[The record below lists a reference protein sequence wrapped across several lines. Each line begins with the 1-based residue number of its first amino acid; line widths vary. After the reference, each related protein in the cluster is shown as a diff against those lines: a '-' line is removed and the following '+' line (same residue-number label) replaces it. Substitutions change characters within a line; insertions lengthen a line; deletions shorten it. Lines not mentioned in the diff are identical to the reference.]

1 VLQFLNAAFSA
12 EMSDQIDVDYS
23 GLPGY
28 NDPETA
34 IGNLARMVTALRKE
48 VDQLKALIMRP
59 EAFER
64 ADVDKLLGPP
74 AAAAPATPKQ
84 PQQPVRVIDPPRRR
98 RTRKKP
104 SPPQEQQQQQR
115 RPIRITGS
123 LD

>member
-1 VLQFLNAAFSA
+1 
-12 EMSDQIDVDYS
+12 MSDPIDVDYS

-48 VDQLKALIMRP
+48 VDQLKALITRP

-74 AAAAPATPKQ
+74 AAAAP
-84 PQQPVRVIDPPRRR
+84 QQPVRVVDPPRRR

-115 RPIRITGS
+115 RSVRITGS